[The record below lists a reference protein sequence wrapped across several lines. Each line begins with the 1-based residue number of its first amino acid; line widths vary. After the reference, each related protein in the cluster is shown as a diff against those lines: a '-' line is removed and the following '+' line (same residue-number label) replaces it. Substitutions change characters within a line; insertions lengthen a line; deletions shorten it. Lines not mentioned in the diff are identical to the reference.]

1 MDFII
6 KIYKRLERKNI
17 FLIYHQE
24 IFEISLKKGQVVFT
38 LG

>member
-1 MDFII
+1 MDVII
-6 KIYKRLERKNI
+6 QIYKRLELKNI

-24 IFEISLKKGQVVFT
+24 IFEISLKKCQVVFT